1 MPCAVSAIR
10 FAKGAID
17 MFKALRNKLLIT
29 NIIIITALMMGCL
42 TAIQLVTYRSVCSD
56 INDRLDR
63 SVNMCMQSVK
73 KQNDLDHFNE
83 SAPNDMHYRPQ
94 DKPPRE
100 PVRDIF
106 SSDFSVYVDQD
117 GDIIS
122 EFTNLNVDE
131 SDYSDAVQTILSDNK
146 ENGSVALGTESWAY
160 KCLQFEDGYIIAFA
174 QDSAQKKILLN
185 LCLLLIGIGVLSIG
199 IAFLI
204 SLYIANRSIKPI
216 EESYNRQKQFVADA
230 SHELRTPLAAINA
243 NADLLLSHPDNT
255 INDEKKWIVY
265 IKDETERMSGLTN
278 DLLYLAKSD
287 ADREERIST
296 SVSVSDVT
304 ENTILET
311 EAAAF
316 EKGFV
321 FTYSVEPGLKIIASQ
336 DKLKQLIL
344 ILIDNALKYT
354 PHKGSINVSLNREG
368 ARAVLRVENSGE
380 GIAPD
385 EITHV
390 FDRFYRTDK
399 SRARES
405 GGSGLGLSI
414 AKSICKNIN
423 ADITAS
429 SIPGKSTIFT
439 VSFPIIK

>member
-1 MPCAVSAIR
+1 
-10 FAKGAID
+10 

-29 NIIIITALMMGCL
+29 NIIIIAALMIGCL
-42 TAIQLVTYRSVCSD
+42 TAIQLVTYRSVRSD
-56 INDRLDR
+56 IEVRLDR

-73 KQNDLDHFNE
+73 KQNEPEHFNE
-83 SAPNDMHYRPQ
+83 TPPDDPPARPQ

-100 PVRDIF
+100 PVQDRF

-117 GDIIS
+117 GDMIS

-131 SDYSDAVQTILSDNK
+131 SDYTDAVKSILSASK
-146 ENGSVALGTESWAY
+146 EQGSVSLGTESWSY
-160 KCLQFEDGYIIAFA
+160 KRVSFGDGYIIAFA

-185 LCLLLIGIGVLSIG
+185 LGLLLIGIGILSIG
-199 IAFLI
+199 LAFLI

-216 EESYNRQKQFVADA
+216 EESYNRQKRFVADA

-243 NADLLLSHPDNT
+243 NADLLLSHPDST
-255 INDEKKWIVY
+255 IADEKKWIIY
-265 IKDETERMSGLTN
+265 IKDETERMTGLTN

-287 ADREERIST
+287 ADREEKVSS
-296 SVSVSDVT
+296 SVSLSDIT
-304 ENTILET
+304 ESTILET

-316 EKGFV
+316 EKGLEL
-321 FTYSVEPGLKIIASQ
+321 TYSVEPDITVIASQ
-336 DKLKQLIL
+336 DRLKQLIL

-354 PHKGSINVSLNREG
+354 PQKGKINISLVKEG
-368 ARAVLRVENSGE
+368 SKAVMRVENTGE
-380 GIAPD
+380 GIAAD
-385 EITHV
+385 ELPHI

-414 AKSICKNIN
+414 AKSICKSIN
-423 ADITAS
+423 ADICAE
-429 SIPGKSTIFT
+429 SIPGKMTVFT
-439 VSFPIIK
+439 VSFPASKELLHNSKG